1 MNRAVSSKCFQ
12 CPTFRAGRCSGTA
25 KRLLATDAAPL
36 TRKDKKEG
44 DISSVFSTFSGRK
57 IPPLPERFREL
68 KRNLTTGFEE
78 QIQKS
83 WDELVEV
90 LKVRTEEVASKRES
104 LNYSDIRTGSVS
116 PETVAAIRR
125 TGVAVVRGVV
135 PKDEAEGLLSDV
147 RRYFAAHQF
156 PGFPSDADKK
166 GTPPPDFPGGVGE
179 SQFSD
184 RAQVGDVQ
192 SQAGREAMGL
202 SPIKPSIKNEKSAKL
217 AEEVNKIMGY

>member
-12 CPTFRAGRCSGTA
+12 CSTFRAGRCSGTA

-104 LNYSDIRTGSVS
+104 VCLWYLTNYLATGHMLKVADYS
-116 PETVAAIRR
+116 PAELFRHPHRQRISGDCCSNPTNRCR
-125 TGVAVVRGVV
+125 CRQRG
-135 PKDEAEGLLSDV
+135 G
-147 RRYFAAHQF
+147 
-156 PGFPSDADKK
+156 
-166 GTPPPDFPGGVGE
+166 
-179 SQFSD
+179 
-184 RAQVGDVQ
+184 
-192 SQAGREAMGL
+192 
-202 SPIKPSIKNEKSAKL
+202 AKR
-217 AEEVNKIMGY
+217 